1 MQAKRVS
8 RMVKRTNSFTDDEID
23 VLVDLVCK
31 HKVSIEN
38 ALNSSSATRKRDTA
52 WESVTKSVNAVYAGV
67 MKRSVDNIRRKWAEL
82 KSDAQTSWTIL
93 QQSRSRNL
101 QSGSGD
107 TLTPTP
113 RDLTDTEQKILDYIG
128 VDLVF

>member
-1 MQAKRVS
+1 
-8 RMVKRTNSFTDDEID
+8 MVKRTNSFSEDEID

-38 ALNSSSATRKRDTA
+38 ALNSSYATCKRDSA
-52 WESVTKSVNAVYAGV
+52 WECVTKSVNAVYDGA

-82 KSDAQTSWTIL
+82 KSDAQTSWRVL
-93 QQSRSRNL
+93 QQSRNL
-101 QSGSGD
+101 QAGD
-107 TLTPTP
+107 SISTLTP
-113 RDLTDTEQKILDYIG
+113 RDLTDTEQKILDYMG